1 AEELGLTKHV
11 LPIFPSDP
19 AAKNRYLFVDGKLC
33 ALPTNAWSMFKKLP
47 PFTKP
52 LITSLW
58 KEPFHRRSNEQ
69 DESIY
74 SYVRRR
80 LGPE

>member
-33 ALPTNAWSMFKKLP
+33 ALPTSKFLPCASLDITKK
-47 PFTKP
+47 
-52 LITSLW
+52 
-58 KEPFHRRSNEQ
+58 
-69 DESIY
+69 
-74 SYVRRR
+74 
-80 LGPE
+80 